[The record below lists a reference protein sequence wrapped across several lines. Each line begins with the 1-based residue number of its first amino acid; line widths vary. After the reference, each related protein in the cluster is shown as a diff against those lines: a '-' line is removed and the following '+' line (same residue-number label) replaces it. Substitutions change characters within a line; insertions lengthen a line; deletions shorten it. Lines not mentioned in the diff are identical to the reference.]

1 MTELGIVDIRE
12 VHRVIKSSFDY
23 DFSNYALTSFKQ
35 RLERVMSLHILGSV
49 EDLVKKLEREPDFF
63 DSFLH
68 EMTVPSTE
76 MFRDPSHWRWLRE
89 EFFPKQLDKST
100 GPYKIWLPSCVSG
113 GELYSLAILL
123 HESGISDKVQ
133 IVASSFSDISIK
145 TIIEGIYDQKKMEIS
160 AENYKRF
167 NGIREMSH
175 YFKTE
180 NDCIIR
186 DSRLIEKVEFIKLNI
201 NFDKAP
207 QKVRLILYRNN
218 LIYFNPS
225 RQEQILQLLHGSLS
239 ATGCL
244 ILGTRE
250 RISALGTASK
260 EFESV
265 NETESVYRRRNLI

>member
-12 VHRVIKSSFDY
+12 VNRIIKSLFGY

-35 RLERVMSLHILGSV
+35 RLERLMSIYLMNSL
-49 EDLVKKLEREPDFF
+49 EDLARKLEREPDFF
-63 DSFLH
+63 DTFLH

-100 GPYKIWLPSCVSG
+100 SPYKIWLPSCVSG

-123 HESGISDKVQ
+123 QESGISDKVQ
-133 IVASSFSDISIK
+133 IVASSFSDKSIK
-145 TIIEGIYDQKKMEIS
+145 NMKEGIYDQKKMEVS
-160 AENYKRF
+160 EENYKRF
-167 NGIREMSH
+167 NGIREMSQ
-175 YFKTE
+175 YYKTE
-180 NDCIIR
+180 RDCIVR
-186 DSRLIEKVEFIKLNI
+186 DPSLIGKVEFIKLNI
-201 NFDKAP
+201 NFDNAP
-207 QKVRLILYRNN
+207 QKVKLILYRNS

-225 RQEQILQLLHGSLS
+225 RQEQILQLLHSSLS

-250 RISALGTASK
+250 RISAIGSASK

-265 NETESVYRRRNLI
+265 NESESVYRKRNLF